1 MCCVLGS
8 RGVASAVSMDD
19 EAKDDAY
26 KARISELQA
35 ANLVKDIKIAELTD
49 SLTTADRVKLTNLM
63 TIKELKE
70 RINQLTNDSSDIYYY
85 LNKKCDDN
93 FEIIQSLEGQ
103 LLNEQTD
110 REINE
115 KINEKKVEELEHRI
129 KMDTRDYTDRI
140 KQLEIKLEEFITFDL
155 LKSQFEQEIKDLTA
169 QLAHEK
175 SENQANNLLV
185 ERKLMLERMKL
196 QNEYALLKDGLDEE
210 VSKKVE
216 ARLSNEARDAII
228 VNNNIRK
235 ELQYQNKQA
244 NTILSYDTMLLE
256 NEKKI
261 KIDLQLAR
269 DAERD
274 LSSRL
279 VAFQKINKQLNDQV
293 EQLNLAVWQLQQ
305 EVSREK
311 ESKASKINE
320 LEQRIIEITG
330 KRYHEDSL
338 MEELL
343 LFLSHSLKHLKR
355 KHRKPLDSSQDVD
368 ELVLI
373 DVVRAMIMKYP
384 SKFKYLFKS
393 KFGGNAIDLEN
404 STLLTQVGSDIVAS
418 NNNHVLPIITNYE
431 NILDNLEDDGSVSI
445 EGRSHYIDSV
455 IRDQKPISTKSV
467 QTDGYISHSEGG
479 ALWLSYDD
487 QSIDS
492 VHSKSVFSSK
502 NGGSI
507 ISDISASHHSMYT
520 FPYKNNG
527 GIVNNSVYSVRSSN
541 DATGKVFYSRKN
553 KIYNSNMQISSVG
566 QGARRNIHP
575 PYSYPKNP
583 NLYKS
588 SFSPVKRGKAPVNLV
603 DDIALAGKPVSIL
616 APIHG
621 NIDEE
626 PAPFRDPS
634 NRSLG
639 LEMSRSGSF
648 DDYRSTT
655 LHVPLQTLLSNNQNN
670 MEKNTGRSDLTDNIS
685 NLTDNFT
692 PRTYN

>member
-1 MCCVLGS
+1 ME
-8 RGVASAVSMDD
+8 D

-49 SLTTADRVKLTNLM
+49 ALTTADRAKLTNLM

-155 LKSQFEQEIKDLTA
+155 LKTQFEQEIKDLKA

-175 SENQANNLLV
+175 SENQANILLV

-210 VSKKVE
+210 VDKKVE
-216 ARLSNEARDAII
+216 ARLSNEARDAIL

-244 NTILSYDTMLLE
+244 NTILNYDTMLLE

-269 DAERD
+269 DVEKD
-274 LSSRL
+274 LSTRL
-279 VAFQKINKQLNDQV
+279 VTFQKINKQLNDQV
-293 EQLNLAVWQLQQ
+293 EKLNQTVGQLQQ
-305 EVSREK
+305 EILKEK
-311 ESKASKINE
+311 ELKTNKINE
-320 LEQRIIEITG
+320 LEQRITEITG

-343 LFLSHSLKHLKR
+343 LFLSHSLKHIKR
-355 KHRKPLDSSQDVD
+355 KHRKPLDSSHDVD
-368 ELVLI
+368 ELILI
-373 DVVRAMIMKYP
+373 DMVRAMIMKYP

-393 KFGGNAIDLEN
+393 KFGGNVVDLEN

-418 NNNHVLPIITNYE
+418 NNNHVLPVITNYE
-431 NILDNLEDDGSVSI
+431 NILDNLEDEGSISI

-455 IRDQKPISTKSV
+455 IRDQKPILNKSV

-479 ALWLSYDD
+479 ALWLNYDD

-507 ISDISASHHSMYT
+507 ISDISTSHHSMYT
-520 FPYKNNG
+520 FPYKNHD
-527 GIVNNSVYSVRSSN
+527 VNHSVYSVRSSN
-541 DATGKVFYSRKN
+541 DAAGKVFYSRKN
-553 KIYNSNMQISSVG
+553 KIYNSNSAQVSSVS
-566 QGARRNIHP
+566 QGVRRHIHP
-575 PYSYPKNP
+575 PYSYPKHP

-588 SFSPVKRGKAPVNLV
+588 SFSPVKRGKAPMNLI

-621 NIDEE
+621 TIDEE
-626 PAPFRDPS
+626 PVSFRNPS
-634 NRSLG
+634 NRSIG
-639 LEMSRSGSF
+639 LELSRSGSF
-648 DDYRSTT
+648 DDSRSAI
-655 LHVPLQTLLSNNQNN
+655 LDVPLQTMLSGNNNYV
-670 MEKNTGRSDLTDNIS
+670 EKNTARSDLTDNIS
-685 NLTDNFT
+685 KLTDNFT
-692 PRTYN
+692 PRTLN

>member
-1 MCCVLGS
+1 MEDQ
-8 RGVASAVSMDD
+8 AA
-19 EAKDDAY
+19 DDAY

-35 ANLVKDIKIAELTD
+35 ANLVKDIRIAELTD
-49 SLTTADRVKLTNLM
+49 ALTTADRVKLTNLM

-70 RINQLTNDSSDIYYY
+70 RISQLTNDSSDIYYY

-93 FEIIQSLEGQ
+93 FEVIQSLEGQ

-115 KINEKKVEELEHRI
+115 KINEKRIEELEHRI

-140 KQLEIKLEEFITFDL
+140 KELEIKLEEFITFDL
-155 LKSQFEQEIKDLTA
+155 LKTQFEQEISDLKT

-175 SENQANNLLV
+175 SENQANILLV

-210 VSKKVE
+210 VEKKVE
-216 ARLSNEARDAII
+216 ARLSNEAKNAIQ
-228 VNNNIRK
+228 VNNSIRK

-244 NTILSYDTMLLE
+244 NSILHYDTILLE

-269 DAERD
+269 DIEKD

-279 VAFQKINKQLNDQV
+279 VTFQKINKQLNDQV
-293 EQLNLAVWQLQQ
+293 EVLHQTVGKLQH
-305 EVSREK
+305 ELSTEK
-311 ESKASKINE
+311 ELKSNKINE
-320 LEQRIIEITG
+320 LEQRIVEVTS
-330 KRYHEDSL
+330 KRYHEDVL

-343 LFLSHSLKHLKR
+343 LFLSHSLKHVKR
-355 KHRKPLDSSQDVD
+355 KHRKPLESSHDVD
-368 ELVLI
+368 ELILI
-373 DVVRAMIMKYP
+373 DMVRALIMKYP

-393 KFGGNAIDLEN
+393 KFGGNAVDLEN
-404 STLLTQVGSDIVAS
+404 STLLTQVGSDMVAP
-418 NNNHVLPIITNYE
+418 NNNHTLPAISNYDS
-431 NILDNLEDDGSVSI
+431 ILDTFDEEGSISI
-445 EGRSHYIDSV
+445 EGRSHYIDS
-455 IRDQKPISTKSV
+455 IIKDQTPSLNKSI

-492 VHSKSVFSSK
+492 IHSKSVFSSK
-502 NGGSI
+502 NGGSV
-507 ISDISASHHSMYT
+507 ISDLSTAHHSLYT
-520 FPYKNNG
+520 FPY
-527 GIVNNSVYSVRSSN
+527 NSNRNYEGHGSHSIYSVKSSN

-553 KIYNSNMQISSVG
+553 KILNSNGPQANVS
-566 QGARRNIHP
+566 QGIRRQIHP

-588 SFSPVKRGKAPVNLV
+588 SFNPVKRGKAPINLI

-616 APIHG
+616 APIYST
-621 NIDEE
+621 NEE
-626 PAPFRDPS
+626 EHLPLRNLS
-634 NRSLG
+634 NRSLP
-639 LEMSRSGSF
+639 LELSRSDVFNESH
-648 DDYRSTT
+648 STIPDIP
-655 LHVPLQTLLSNNQNN
+655 LHALLSGNNNSV
-670 MEKNTGRSDLTDNIS
+670 EKNTGRSDLTDNIS
-685 NLTDNFT
+685 KLTDNFT
-692 PRTYN
+692 PRTLN

>member
-1 MCCVLGS
+1 MEDQ
-8 RGVASAVSMDD
+8 AA
-19 EAKDDAY
+19 DDAY

-35 ANLVKDIKIAELTD
+35 ANLVKEIRIAELTD
-49 SLTTADRVKLTNLM
+49 ELTTADRVKLTNIM

-70 RINQLTNDSSDIYYY
+70 RISQLTNDSSDIYYY

-93 FEIIQSLEGQ
+93 FEVIQSLEGQ

-115 KINEKKVEELEHRI
+115 KINEKRIEELEHRI

-140 KQLEIKLEEFITFDL
+140 KELEIKLEEFIIFDL
-155 LKSQFEQEIKDLTA
+155 LKTQFEQEISDLKT

-175 SENQANNLLV
+175 SENQANILLV

-210 VSKKVE
+210 VEKKVE
-216 ARLSNEARDAII
+216 ARLSNEAKNAIQ
-228 VNNNIRK
+228 VNNSIRK

-244 NTILSYDTMLLE
+244 NSILHYDTILLE

-269 DAERD
+269 DIEKD

-279 VAFQKINKQLNDQV
+279 VTFQKINKQLNDQV
-293 EQLNLAVWQLQQ
+293 EVLHQTVGRLQH
-305 EVSREK
+305 ELSTEK
-311 ESKASKINE
+311 ELKSNKINE
-320 LEQRIIEITG
+320 LEQRIVEVTS
-330 KRYHEDSL
+330 KRYHEDVL

-343 LFLSHSLKHLKR
+343 LFLSHSLKHVKR
-355 KHRKPLDSSQDVD
+355 KHRKPLESSHDVD
-368 ELVLI
+368 ELILI
-373 DVVRAMIMKYP
+373 DMVRALIMKYP

-393 KFGGNAIDLEN
+393 KFGGNAVDLEN
-404 STLLTQVGSDIVAS
+404 STLLTQVGSDMVAP
-418 NNNHVLPIITNYE
+418 NNNHTLPAISNYDS
-431 NILDNLEDDGSVSI
+431 ILDTFDEEGSISI
-445 EGRSHYIDSV
+445 EGRSHYIDS
-455 IRDQKPISTKSV
+455 IIKDQTPSLNKSI

-492 VHSKSVFSSK
+492 IHSKSVFSSK
-502 NGGSI
+502 NGGSV
-507 ISDISASHHSMYT
+507 ISDLSTAHHSLYT
-520 FPYKNNG
+520 FPYNNNRNYEG
-527 GIVNNSVYSVRSSN
+527 NGSHSIYSVKSSN

-553 KIYNSNMQISSVG
+553 KILNSNGPPANVS
-566 QGARRNIHP
+566 QGIRRQIHP

-588 SFSPVKRGKAPVNLV
+588 SFNPVKRGKAPINLI

-616 APIHG
+616 APIYST
-621 NIDEE
+621 NEE
-626 PAPFRDPS
+626 EHLPLRNLS
-634 NRSLG
+634 NRSLP
-639 LEMSRSGSF
+639 LELSRSDVFNDS
-648 DDYRSTT
+648 STI
-655 LHVPLQTLLSNNQNN
+655 LHIPLHALLSGNNSA
-670 MEKNTGRSDLTDNIS
+670 EKNTGRSDLTDNIS
-685 NLTDNFT
+685 KLTDNFT
-692 PRTYN
+692 PRTSN